1 MSQQLKSHPLGKLH
15 TQDKSYI
22 HSVRLQQTKDRNQGA
37 GGAAPPEQATTA
49 SPLSPLQQIGQFTHG
64 VVHKLK
70 NQLLF
75 SLCPSFLPSFLP
87 SSLPAHTQ
95 RNKGRLVPKTNHP
108 RNNSTNLSAN
118 TSFHSSAAAQ
128 DNKYTQ
134 DDSKNNPMK
143 IFTRCTKTL
152 YRSIDVCWC

>member
-22 HSVRLQQTKDRNQGA
+22 RSVRLQQTKDRNQGA

-49 SPLSPLQQIGQFTHG
+49 SPLSPLQQIGQFTHA

-70 NQLLF
+70 KQLLF
-75 SLCPSFLPSFLP
+75 SLCPSFLPSFFTC
-87 SSLPAHTQ
+87 SHAKKQ
-95 RNKGRLVPKTNHP
+95 RAARPT
-108 RNNSTNLSAN
+108 NNSTNLSAN

-134 DDSKNNPMK
+134 DDSKK
-143 IFTRCTKTL
+143 
-152 YRSIDVCWC
+152 